1 MQLQTRLLSLAIVSA
16 IAASA
21 PALAE
26 THINRAVAARA
37 QGLVDSSAG
46 LMVRREMADGFVAR
60 DTIIDANGK
69 EHVRFARTYRGLPM
83 IGGDFVLHTRN
94 GKVKGVSQTL
104 KTTKRPDT
112 TARISRDQAIV
123 EAGTD
128 FGTDFQGVPKARLV
142 VYALGKTPVLAY
154 EVTFSGVKADQT
166 PTDMH
171 YFVDANSGRILN
183 QWDTVKTARP
193 GPGGGGGDCTSPVAA
208 AGTGNTFSAGS
219 VGIDTIK
226 CGASYQL
233 TDSTRGNGYTTNMA
247 MRTFGLGSIFTDA
260 DNVWGNNALSNSQT
274 IGAEA
279 HYGVALTWDYF
290 LNEHD
295 RQGIA
300 GDGKGVLSRVH
311 YGRNYANAFWSD
323 ACFCMT
329 FGDGDNGVTTYP
341 LTTLDI
347 AGHEMS
353 HGVTSQ
359 TANLVY
365 SGEPG
370 GLNEA
375 TSDIFGAM
383 VEFSANSAADPGD
396 YLIGEGIYVGNDGTM
411 ALRYMFKPSLDGLSP
426 DCYSPDLG
434 DMDVHYN
441 SGVANH
447 FYYLLAEGAVVPSG
461 FGAGSE
467 ANLAASDLVCNGNTA
482 IAGIGREDA
491 GQIWYVALSQYMT
504 SGTDYA
510 QARTATLN
518 AATDLFGT
526 GSTQYNAVAAAWSAV
541 SVN

>member
-1 MQLQTRLLSLAIVSA
+1 MQLQTRLLSLAIIST

-21 PALAE
+21 PALAAN
-26 THINRAVAARA
+26 HIDRAVAARA
-37 QGLVDSSAG
+37 QGLVDSSATQA
-46 LMVRREMADGFVAR
+46 VSRRMADAFIAR
-60 DTIIDANGK
+60 DTIIDAKGK
-69 EHVRFARTYRGLPM
+69 EHVRFARTYRGLPV
-83 IGGDFVLHTRN
+83 IGGDFVLHSRN
-94 GKVKGVSQTL
+94 GKVSGVSQTL
-104 KTTKRPDT
+104 KTTDRPDT
-112 TARISRDQAIV
+112 TPRISRSQAIV

-128 FGTDFQGVPKARLV
+128 FGTDFRIVPQAQMV
-142 VYALGKTPVLAY
+142 VYALDAPPTLAY

-171 YFVDANSGRILN
+171 YFVDADTGRILN
-183 QWDTVKTARP
+183 QWDTVKTVRR
-193 GPGGGGGDCTSPVAA
+193 GPGGGGGGCTSPVAA
-208 AGTGNTFSAGS
+208 VGTGKTFSAGT
-219 VGIDTIK
+219 VGVDTVK

-233 TDSTRGNGYTTNMA
+233 KDSTRGNGYTTNMA
-247 MRTFGLGSIFTDA
+247 MRTVGSGSIFTDA
-260 DNVWGNNALSNSQT
+260 DNTWGNNALTNSQT

-295 RQGIA
+295 RLGIA
-300 GDGKGVLSRVH
+300 GDGRGVLSRVH
-311 YGRNYANAFWSD
+311 FGRNYGNAFWSD
-323 ACFCMT
+323 DCFCMT

-383 VEFSANSAADPGD
+383 VEFSANNADDPGD
-396 YLIGEGIYVGNDGTM
+396 YLIGEEIYVGNDGTT
-411 ALRYMFKPSLDGLSP
+411 ALRYMFKPSLDGTSP
-426 DCYSPDLG
+426 DCYYDGIG
-434 DMDVHYN
+434 DIDVHYN

-461 FGAGSE
+461 FGAGTE

-526 GSTQYNAVAAAWSAV
+526 GSGQYNAVAAAWSAV